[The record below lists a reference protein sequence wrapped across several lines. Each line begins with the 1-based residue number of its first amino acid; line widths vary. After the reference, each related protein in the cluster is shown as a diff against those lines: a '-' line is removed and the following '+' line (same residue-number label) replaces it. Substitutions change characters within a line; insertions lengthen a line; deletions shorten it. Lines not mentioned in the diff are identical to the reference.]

1 MPEYHPTIGDA
12 IGYAMDH
19 NARLAARI
27 ASERA
32 AEETHVVTD
41 DSDDPEH
48 IDDCPGCETFSLTGH
63 VAAPGEPAEA
73 QATVRS
79 AE

>member
-1 MPEYHPTIGDA
+1 VPEYHPTIGDA

-32 AEETHVVTD
+32 AED
-41 DSDDPEH
+41 AKRSR
-48 IDDCPGCETFSLTGH
+48 DCDKGA
-63 VAAPGEPAEA
+63 VPGEPAEA
-73 QATVRS
+73 QD
-79 AE
+79 

>member
-32 AEETHVVTD
+32 AEDAKRSGDRIERT
-41 DSDDPEH
+41 SPE
-48 IDDCPGCETFSLTGH
+48 
-63 VAAPGEPAEA
+63 EPAEA
-73 QATVRS
+73 QD
-79 AE
+79 